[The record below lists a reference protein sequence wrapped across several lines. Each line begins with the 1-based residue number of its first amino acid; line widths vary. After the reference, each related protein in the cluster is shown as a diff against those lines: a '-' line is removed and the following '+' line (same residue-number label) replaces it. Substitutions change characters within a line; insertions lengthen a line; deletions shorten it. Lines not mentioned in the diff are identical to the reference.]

1 MAVKFSDVLEG
12 YEYTNFDTGGIN
24 QAFLDKETGKVYY
37 YTDSGDNFEELPED
51 LDESDKYIEIP
62 CKNDLDLGRNLVFDF
77 AVQHLPDDANY
88 IQDMFRRKGAYSQFR
103 NFLEHKGAIKK
114 WYDFENEQVEK
125 ALREWCA
132 LYGVELVD

>member
-1 MAVKFSDVLEG
+1 MVVKFSDVLEG
-12 YEYTNFDTGGIN
+12 YEYTAFDTGGIN

-51 LDESDKYIEIP
+51 LDENDKYIEIP
-62 CKNDLDLGRNLVFDF
+62 CKNDLELGRNLVFDF
-77 AVQHLPDDANY
+77 AAQYLPDDANY
-88 IQDMFRRKGAYSQFR
+88 IQEMFCRKGAYLQFR
-103 NFLEHKGAIKK
+103 NFLGCKGIIKK

-125 ALREWCA
+125 VLREWCA